1 MSETITKEVQPTT
14 EPTPGA
20 TGGQGGEK
28 TFTQEEVNRIV
39 SERLKTERDKLTAQ
53 PKETE
58 EEKAMKARESDLK
71 ARESC
76 LDCREYLESKK
87 LPGEL
92 LDILDTSDVEK
103 FKEAAEKLAAL
114 LPETGGKVP
123 IAVAGTSGRGFG
135 MGDRISEAFKPKI

>member
-1 MSETITKEVQPTT
+1 MSEEITKEVQPTT

-20 TGGQGGEK
+20 TGEQGGER
-28 TFTQEEVNRIV
+28 TFTQDEVNRIV
-39 SERLKTERDKLTAQ
+39 SKRLKEERDKLTAQ

-71 ARESC
+71 ARESR
-76 LDCREYLESKK
+76 LDCRDYLESEN

-103 FKEAAEKLAAL
+103 FKATAGKLADL
-114 LPETGGKVP
+114 LPGGKHQPVRFT
-123 IAVAGTSGRGFG
+123 TSLSKATIKN
-135 MGDRISEAFKPKI
+135 DPLADAFKPKI